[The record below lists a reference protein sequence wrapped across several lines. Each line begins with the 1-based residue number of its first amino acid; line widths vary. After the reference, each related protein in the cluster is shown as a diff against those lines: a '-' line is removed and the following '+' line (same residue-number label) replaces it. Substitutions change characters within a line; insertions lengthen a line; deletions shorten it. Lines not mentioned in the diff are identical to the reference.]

1 MSQLSVVLHQVNH
14 MRLDFRLFHILLNE
28 ASFSIIF
35 FQRGHLMLK
44 GEPH

>member
-1 MSQLSVVLHQVNH
+1 MSQLSEVLHQVNH

-35 FQRGHLMLK
+35 FSERTPNVEG
-44 GEPH
+44 